1 MVIRK
6 MNTVLV
12 KHNKILFGIFTVVI
26 IISFVWFFIPG
37 LDGSALFEKR
47 IDAPNAVVGTVF
59 GKNITNKQ
67 YRQAYRDR
75 ILLLEAITGRESSQ
89 FHNFIEQTL
98 LQEIARESAAEMMG
112 VTATDEEVTN
122 FIRNTCITFRG
133 KAGFDPELYRK
144 FAESIQE
151 REGRSIEEFE
161 AIVRRMLAAEKLIG
175 ELSSGTYLT
184 PDEKDRMA
192 VLMKEKFDARMIE
205 FPFAAYK
212 NIKQGSAAAKAKGL
226 GEEDMLNYYKANQKQ
241 FMTEPQMKALVVK
254 FPYLVPNYAPSEK
267 EIQAYYKAHEH
278 DFHGADGKHPELA
291 KVRGKVAE
299 AIRQEKA
306 RNAARKAAMEFR
318 NALYNATESAE
329 SAAAQIAALKKLAAE
344 RKLKLIDTGW
354 FTARTAEIKGIGKE
368 PGLIAALLKTNPKH
382 NPLLSASLPGEQA
395 VYVAGST
402 GSIPSA
408 PADFKDI
415 KGKVWEA
422 LLADY
427 AKRAAMEA
435 AQNFMNQIA
444 ADPKAAQN
452 LAAAAKKAGATVAT
466 LKQFSRDGQQDPSQT
481 VMFARQ
487 LAVSLPDRTIS
498 RPEEGP
504 VGMILVFLDRRTPPT
519 EAEKKEVLAQL
530 DAMLTYSKQM
540 MQQSTVGFW
549 MQSNIQSRIAGE
561 EQK

>member
-12 KHNKILFGIFTVVI
+12 KHNKIFFGIFSVII
-26 IISFVWFFIPG
+26 IISFVWFFTPG
-37 LDGSALFEKR
+37 LDGSALFGGR
-47 IDAPNAVVGTVF
+47 AGSPNAVVATVF

-67 YRQAYRDR
+67 YQQAYRDR
-75 ILLLEAITGRESSQ
+75 VLLLEAITGREAGQ
-89 FHNFIEQTL
+89 FHEYLQQTL
-98 LQEIARESAAEMMG
+98 LMEIARESAAEMLG

-122 FIRNTCITFRG
+122 FIRNTCMMFRG

-144 FAESIQE
+144 FAEAIQE

-161 AIVRRMLAAEKLIG
+161 SLVRRMLAAEKMSA
-175 ELSSGTYLT
+175 ELAAGVYLT

-192 VLMKEKFDARMIE
+192 VLLKEKFDARMIE

-212 NIKQGSAAAKAKGL
+212 NIKQGSPAAKAKGL
-226 GEEDMLNYYKANQKQ
+226 GEEDMLNYYKSNQKQ

-254 FPYLVPNYAPSEK
+254 FPYLVANYAPTEK
-267 EIQAYYKAHEH
+267 EIQAYYKEHEH
-278 DFHGADGKHPELA
+278 DFHGPDGKHLELA

-299 AIRQEKA
+299 AIRQEKG

-318 NALYNATESAE
+318 NALYTATESAE
-329 SAAAQIAALKKLAAE
+329 TAAAQIAAFRKLAAE
-344 RKLKLIDTGW
+344 RKLQLIDTGW
-354 FTARTAEIKGIGKE
+354 FTAQTAELKGIGKE
-368 PGLIAALLKTNPKH
+368 PALIAALLKTNPKH
-382 NPLLSASLPGEQA
+382 NPLLSASLRGEQA

-408 PADFKDI
+408 PADFKDV
-415 KGKVWEA
+415 KSKVWEA

-444 ADPKAAQN
+444 ADPKAAEN
-452 LAAAAKKAGATVAT
+452 LAALAKKAGAKVSA
-466 LKQFSRDGQQDPSQT
+466 LKQFSRDMQDPSQT

-487 LAVSLPDRTIS
+487 LAYSLPDRTIS
-498 RPEEGP
+498 RPEETP
-504 VGMILVFLDRRTPPT
+504 VGMMLVFLDRRTPPT
-519 EAEKKEVLAQL
+519 EAEKKAAQAQL
-530 DAMLTYSKQM
+530 DSVLTYSKQM
-540 MQQSTVGFW
+540 MQQNTVGFW
-549 MQSNIQSRIAGE
+549 VQSNIQSRITSE
-561 EQK
+561 EK

>member
-37 LDGSALFEKR
+37 LDGSMFFGAR
-47 IDAPNAVVGTVF
+47 NQAPNAVVGTIF

-67 YRQAYRDR
+67 FQQAYRDR
-75 ILLLEAITGRESSQ
+75 VLVLEAITGQEASR
-89 FHNFIEQTL
+89 FHDYLQKTL
-98 LQEIARESAAEMMG
+98 LQEIARESAAEMLG
-112 VTATDEEVTN
+112 IEATDEEVSN
-122 FIRNTCITFRG
+122 FIRNTCMLFRG
-133 KAGFDPELYRK
+133 KDGFDPELYRK
-144 FAESIQE
+144 FADSLRE
-151 REGRSIEEFE
+151 REGRSIQEFE
-161 AIVRRMLAAEKLIG
+161 SVVRRMIAGSKVTGDLA
-175 ELSSGTYLT
+175 SGAYLT
-184 PDEKDRMA
+184 PDEKDRLA
-192 VLMKEKFDARMIE
+192 VFEKEKFDARMIE
-205 FPFAAYK
+205 FPFASYK
-212 NIKQGSAAAKAKGL
+212 NLKQGSAAAKAKGL
-226 GEEDMLNYYKANQKQ
+226 GEEDMLNYYKSNQKQ

-254 FPYLVPNYAPSEK
+254 FPYMVPNYAPSEK

-278 DFHGADGKHPELA
+278 DFHGPDGKHQELA

-306 RNAARKAAMEFR
+306 HNAARKAAMEFR
-318 NALYNATESAE
+318 NALYNAAESAE
-329 SAAAQIAALKKLAAE
+329 NGAAQIAALKKLAAE

-354 FTARTAEIKGIGKE
+354 FTARTTELKGIGKE
-368 PGLIAALLKTNPKH
+368 PELIAALLKTNPKH
-382 NPLLSASLPGEQA
+382 NPLLSASLRGEQA

-402 GSIPSA
+402 ASIPSA
-408 PADFKDI
+408 PADFKDVRD
-415 KGKVWEA
+415 KVWEA

-444 ADPKAAQN
+444 ADPKAAEN
-452 LAAAAKKAGATVAT
+452 LAALAQKAGAKVSP
-466 LKQFSRDGQQDPSQT
+466 LKQFSRSMEDGGTP
-481 VMFARQ
+481 VEMFARQ

-504 VGMILVFLDRRTPPT
+504 AGMILVFLDRRTPPT
-519 EAEKKEVLAQL
+519 EAEKKEALAQM
-530 DAMLTYSKQM
+530 DTRMTYLKQM
-540 MQQSTVGFW
+540 MQQSTIGFW
-549 MQSNIQSRIAGE
+549 IESNIQSRIADE